1 MGRFKYRG
9 KDDRRVRQRID
20 GENEEDEHEHSS
32 GSVPIEEIKKSEE
45 YTRRIEYL
53 GIPKKKYAVCFGYLG
68 TNYQG
73 LQMNPGA
80 LTVESMLEK
89 ALFLVGSIPECNY
102 GTLSKLSWSRAAR
115 TDKGVHA
122 ITQCVG
128 IRMCIP
134 KTDKVAFIQTL
145 NSFLPPD
152 IKVFDIIRTT
162 KSFNSKV
169 AVGKRRYQYIFP
181 SYILMDKDIHNELCS
196 NITKMEPTSR
206 DTLTTVYNELIK
218 YRVTPEKL
226 ELLTTAIKLYEGTRS
241 YHNFTSGKTIND
253 AQSRRYIIQCNHGGP
268 VISPI
273 NGGEWICVSIYGQSF
288 LLNQIRKMIGFAI
301 EIVRHNNV
309 GVDTNLLL
317 RTFGPDRMEV
327 SMAPGTG
334 LYLDELE
341 FDTYNIKL
349 GHLVQQFS
357 STQSKQ
363 KGDDDEEEDGYVNEK
378 LDWYSKP
385 EILPL
390 LNAYRTDII
399 WPHIQEMDQNNFNF
413 LEYLVELRNNPHLY
427 MAVEETAVAKETLGA
442 KDIKEVVATDVI

>member
-20 GENEEDEHEHSS
+20 DENEEDGQEHSS
-32 GSVPIEEIKKSEE
+32 GSVPMEELKKSEE

-80 LTVESMLEK
+80 ITVESMLEK
-89 ALFLVGSIPECNY
+89 AFFLVGAIPESNY

-122 ITQCVG
+122 VTQCVG

-134 KTDKVAFIQTL
+134 KTDKVEFIQSL

-181 SYILMDKDIHNELCS
+181 SYLLMDKDIHNELCS
-196 NITKMEPTSR
+196 SITKVEVTSR
-206 DTLTTVYNELIK
+206 DSLTSVYNELIK
-218 YRVTPEKL
+218 YRVTPDKL
-226 ELLTTAIKLYEGTRS
+226 ELLSTAIKLYEGTRS
-241 YHNFTSGKTIND
+241 FHNFTSGKTIND
-253 AQSRRYIIQCNHGGP
+253 AQSRRYIIQCSHGAP
-268 VISPI
+268 FISPI
-273 NGGEWICVSIYGQSF
+273 NGGEWLCVSIYGQSF

-301 EIVRHNNV
+301 EIVRRNNA

-349 GHLVQQFS
+349 GHLEQQFS

-385 EILPL
+385 EILPQ
-390 LNAYRTDII
+390 LNAYRTDVI
-399 WPHIQEMDQNNFNF
+399 WPHIQEIDQNSFSF
-413 LEYLVELRNNPHLY
+413 LEYIVELRNNPHFY
-427 MAVEETAVAKETLGA
+427 TAVEDTPGRKETQDV
-442 KDIKEVVATDVI
+442 KDAKEVVAAGVI

>member
-9 KDDRRVRQRID
+9 KDDRRVRQRVD
-20 GENEEDEHEHSS
+20 RDNEDEDQEHDG
-32 GSVPIEEIKKSEE
+32 GSVPLEEIKKSEE
-45 YTRRIEYL
+45 YTRRTEYL

-80 LTVESMLEK
+80 VTIESMLEK
-89 ALFLVGSIPECNY
+89 ALFLVGAIPESNY
-102 GTLSKLSWSRAAR
+102 GALSKLSWSRAAR

-122 ITQCVG
+122 ITQCIGV
-128 IRMCIP
+128 RMCIP
-134 KTDKVAFIQTL
+134 KTDKVGFIQTL
-145 NSFLPPD
+145 NTFLPAD
-152 IKVFDIIRTT
+152 IRVFDIIRTT
-162 KSFNSKV
+162 KSFNSKI
-169 AVGKRRYQYIFP
+169 AVGKRRYQYLFP
-181 SYILMDKDIHNELCS
+181 AYMLMDKEMHTELCS
-196 NITKMEPTSR
+196 KITKLERTSPEI
-206 DTLTTVYNELIK
+206 LTSTYNELIK
-218 YRVTPEKL
+218 YRVTSSKV
-226 ELLTTAIKLYEGTRS
+226 ELLSTALKLYEGTRS

-253 AQSRRYIIQCNHGGP
+253 SQSRRYIIKCDHGGP

-309 GVDTNLLL
+309 GVDTDLLQQ
-317 RTFGPDRMEV
+317 TFGAGRKEV

-341 FDTYNIKL
+341 FDTYNVKI
-349 GHLVQQFS
+349 GHLEQQFG

-363 KGDDDEEEDGYVNEK
+363 KGDDEDDEDGYVNEK

-385 EILPL
+385 EVLPL
-390 LNAYRTDII
+390 LNAYRTDVV
-399 WPHIQEMDQNNFNF
+399 WPHIQQMDQNSFNF
-413 LEYLVELRNNPHLY
+413 IDYLVELRNNPY
-427 MAVEETAVAKETLGA
+427 FYKTTEETVAGKESEEGQDG
-442 KDIKEVVATDVI
+442 KGPVVADV